1 MTKAIERNLHS
12 NCNTT
17 RDYKAAKIERCNES
31 CLLGE
36 VVPVVP
42 LCYEVGPSPLLFP
55 KRIFL
60 EKVSFKIEFF
70 RFKG

>member
-1 MTKAIERNLHS
+1 MSAIYIQIVTLLE
-12 NCNTT
+12 TT
-17 RDYKAAKIERCNES
+17 RQQRLNVVMNHAWC
-31 CLLGE
+31 E

-60 EKVSFKIEFF
+60 ETVYFKIGLKMS
-70 RFKG
+70 RKKS